1 MKMAKA
7 FSRNVFLTVEFLFI
21 FLLQNLIWI
30 QVSVCST
37 VAPINQYDLA
47 YFVPDLDD
55 IVVLFCTVG
64 SVVYKS

>member
-1 MKMAKA
+1 MC
-7 FSRNVFLTVEFLFI
+7 FWQWNFYLF

-47 YFVPDLDD
+47 YFVPDFDD

>member
-1 MKMAKA
+1 M
-7 FSRNVFLTVEFLFI
+7 
-21 FLLQNLIWI
+21 
-30 QVSVCST
+30 